1 MFPET
6 VSLDAS
12 QQAALGGITGELRR
26 LGFSLEYDSD
36 TTWRITAVPA
46 LPKGTRASDVIMR
59 ILDSIAE
66 DSVNYGKEGNVGDA
80 IAGRVALVMA
90 RAAAIR
96 GGQRLSVTEME
107 GIVSSLFVLPDPSV
121 TPDGNMVYTVLDE
134 SRIARLLT

>member
-1 MFPET
+1 
-6 VSLDAS
+6 
-12 QQAALGGITGELRR
+12 
-26 LGFSLEYDSD
+26 
-36 TTWRITAVPA
+36 
-46 LPKGTRASDVIMR
+46 
-59 ILDSIAE
+59 
-66 DSVNYGKEGNVGDA
+66 VGDGM
-80 IAGRVALVMA
+80 AGRVALVRE